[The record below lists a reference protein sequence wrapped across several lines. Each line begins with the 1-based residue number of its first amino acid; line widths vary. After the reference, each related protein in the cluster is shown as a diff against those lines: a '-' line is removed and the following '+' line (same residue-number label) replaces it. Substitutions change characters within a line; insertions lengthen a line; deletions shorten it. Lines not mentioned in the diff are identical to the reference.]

1 MRRCSRSSAGCI
13 SACAEVCG
21 TGSETCLLS
30 GVLVH
35 PANSTTSANA
45 TPRALSS
52 VVSVAVMP
60 ALPAMESI
68 CQFDLLG
75 RLGGDDRAAALLKP
89 AAHPDAAAFELFRL
103 NAGRGE
109 GVAQAPQDDHGEIP
123 CPAPPEIHIYSGPTL
138 AYRQD
143 LAFHQREPAPF
154 GLQPGKVF
162 GRQRG
167 EIWIGPKPAPGHPRR
182 APRSKGRRRRPC
194 RRRAAAPARGHA
206 PGWPAAR
213 TSGRRP

>member
-21 TGSETCLLS
+21 TGSETWRLS
-30 GVLVH
+30 GVLVQ
-35 PANSTTSANA
+35 PASSTASAM
-45 TPRALSS
+45 PRSRFA

-60 ALPAMESI
+60 ALPVIVSI
-68 CQFDLLG
+68 SEFDLLG

-103 NAGRGE
+103 NAGSCE
-109 GVAQAPQDDHGEIP
+109 GAAHAPQDDHGKIP
-123 CPAPPEIHIYSGPTL
+123 CPAPPEIHIYSGPAL

-167 EIWIGPKPAPGHPRR
+167 EIWIGPKPAPGRARRAFRAQKGVGAGLVAHACRHPRV
-182 APRSKGRRRRPC
+182 AMLQHGLL
-194 RRRAAAPARGHA
+194 H
-206 PGWPAAR
+206 
-213 TSGRRP
+213 

>member
-89 AAHPDAAAFELFRL
+89 AAHQCGGLRAFS
-103 NAGRGE
+103 
-109 GVAQAPQDDHGEIP
+109 AQ
-123 CPAPPEIHIYSGPTL
+123 C
-138 AYRQD
+138 R
-143 LAFHQREPAPF
+143 
-154 GLQPGKVF
+154 
-162 GRQRG
+162 
-167 EIWIGPKPAPGHPRR
+167 PR
-182 APRSKGRRRRPC
+182 
-194 RRRAAAPARGHA
+194 
-206 PGWPAAR
+206 
-213 TSGRRP
+213 